1 MVSRLG
7 APLCF
12 LDTHPP
18 LQRLFL
24 LDLDYIGIALHHFS
38 QAHFGGRASS
48 PFTAYFRSS
57 AGLAFLSFSVLQ
69 KKASTGA
76 QALLQKFW
84 VYTWNWDRI
93 SEILFVLGLAGL
105 LGVLTG
111 LRAIILLYQV
121 TQTLGFFF
129 FLLSIIHIVDG

>member
-57 AGLAFLSFSVLQ
+57 AGLAFLTFSVLQ
-69 KKASTGA
+69 KKHQPERKHYYKS
-76 QALLQKFW
+76 
-84 VYTWNWDRI
+84 
-93 SEILFVLGLAGL
+93 LGLYME
-105 LGVLTG
+105 LGQDT
-111 LRAIILLYQV
+111 
-121 TQTLGFFF
+121 
-129 FLLSIIHIVDG
+129 